1 MKSAYVYYKYKI
13 INLFE
18 LKFLYPMS
26 TFVNKIIYEVSRIYE
41 LMQSYMIF
49 PNFRPKV
56 ISVSIKMHYW

>member
-1 MKSAYVYYKYKI
+1 MKSAFVYYICRI

-18 LKFLYPMS
+18 LKFLYLMS
-26 TFVNKIIYEVSRIYE
+26 TFVDKTIYEVSQIYE